1 MRKHTLTILS
11 FNQKESSTGVAV
23 TGSESGHE
31 GGGLR
36 KGNQNSRSSR
46 RLQTEPCLLLLKLT
60 LMKDGSESEEVDC
73 YDPSTEQF
81 VRISGSSQLLK
92 GFHDGVITSGRSTLM
107 QEGAYFDDVEGSL
120 IFPDLANV
128 QYVDEE
134 PEARRKLVVPVNPE
148 LEDFGGTPP
157 ASLLPLQLCE
167 GDCDDD
173 GDCAGGLKY
182 FERDGLTSV
191 PGCSGSG
198 ISNHDYCIYPIY
210 PELKDFGVTPPASQL
225 PLQLCEGDCD
235 NDSDCAG
242 ALKCFQRDGLTPVP
256 GCSGSGISNYDY
268 CMAVTTGT
276 KEMVAVRVIASDATT
291 TSSESEIS
299 DAWFG
304 TSGDAVNFKSQYEAC
319 SYNKIQIDPANTTDV
334 SNGVTTVTISN
345 TVNGTAN
352 GVIRNAVTAA
362 LGSSF
367 TSQFDHVML
376 CLPPGTSENWIA
388 YAYVNSWLS
397 VYNNE
402 WCNYVSAQMHR
413 K

>member
-134 PEARRKLVVPVNPE
+134 PEARRKL
-148 LEDFGGTPP
+148 
-157 ASLLPLQLCE
+157 
-167 GDCDDD
+167 
-173 GDCAGGLKY
+173 
-182 FERDGLTSV
+182 
-191 PGCSGSG
+191 
-198 ISNHDYCIYPIY
+198 
-210 PELKDFGVTPPASQL
+210 
-225 PLQLCEGDCD
+225 
-235 NDSDCAG
+235 
-242 ALKCFQRDGLTPVP
+242 
-256 GCSGSGISNYDY
+256 
-268 CMAVTTGT
+268 AVTTGT
-276 KEMVAVRVIASDATT
+276 KKMLAVRVIASDATT
-291 TSSESEIS
+291 TSTESEIS

-304 TSGDAVNFKSQYEAC
+304 TSGDAVNLKSQYEAC

-334 SNGVTTVTISN
+334 SNGVKTVTISN
-345 TVNGTAN
+345 TVNGTAD
-352 GVIRNAVTAA
+352 GVIRDAVTTA

-376 CLPPGTSENWIA
+376 CLPPGTSEDWIA
-388 YAYVNSWLS
+388 YAYFNYWLS

-402 WCNYVSAQMHR
+402 WCDYVSAQMHG